1 MCFAQFPPPDHLTS
15 LVRCY
20 WTVDRPGGDNGPST
34 FNTMADGLPGV
45 MVVLPGGAR
54 LQDAEK
60 GEMPPAFLYG
70 QATRFRTFKAVGPL
84 RAVGAYLQPHVLR
97 ALFGMAAEER
107 TDGCFDLE
115 KTYTAPGASRALLEA
130 ANAEG
135 AIAAFNGHF
144 TRLMAQNARLL
155 DEPVTRAM
163 ELIMVRK
170 GDVDVADL
178 RTAAGLSAR
187 TFERRF
193 KQSIG
198 LPPLL
203 FARIRRFQHTLALL
217 REGRYTKLSDIA
229 YAADYADQSHY
240 IRSFKEFTGISPLE
254 FIREGREVV
263 ENFVELPPS

>member
-1 MCFAQFPPPDHLTS
+1 
-15 LVRCY
+15 
-20 WTVDRPGGDNGPST
+20 
-34 FNTMADGLPGV
+34 
-45 MVVLPGGAR
+45 
-54 LQDAEK
+54 
-60 GEMPPAFLYG
+60 
-70 QATRFRTFKAVGPL
+70 
-84 RAVGAYLQPHVLR
+84 
-97 ALFGMAAEER
+97 MAAEER

-115 KTYTAPGASRALLEA
+115 KTYSDPGTFRTLLEA

-135 AIAAFNGHF
+135 AITALTALF
-144 TRLMAQNARLL
+144 TRLMGQHARLL
-155 DEPVTRAM
+155 DDPVTRAM
-163 ELIMVRK
+163 DLIMIRK
-170 GDVDVADL
+170 GDVDIADL
-178 RTAAGLSAR
+178 RTVADLSAR

-263 ENFVELPPS
+263 ENFVELPPG